1 MTGTATPDRY
11 RGWCIEKSTEFGRV
25 VADAV
30 RRVDRR
36 RAGEGTAIARTE
48 EPAENDLVIVLTY
61 YSPYVSGL
69 TNVARDVAE
78 GLAARGWRVCVVASK
93 HDPSLPNTEILN
105 GVRVVRAP
113 VLAKVGK
120 GTLGINLTRLALREM
135 RRSRVANLHL
145 PLIEAGLLTRFAPIP
160 VVSTYHCDVS
170 LPPGMVNVAQ
180 REAVDR
186 SNRSGLRR
194 SVATVVTSEDYAR
207 QSRLWPEIAPH
218 MVAIPPPCL
227 PVAEAAPTY
236 RRGDGFHVGFLGRI
250 VEEKGVEHL
259 VDAFLALD
267 DPDARLLIGGDHSR
281 IAGGSVVDR
290 VRAHIGDDP
299 RVELLGFVPDERL
312 GEFYASIDVFALP
325 SVNAFEAFGI
335 VQVVGMLAG
344 VPALVSDLPGVRLP
358 VERTGF
364 GRIAAPADVPA
375 LRDGLEALRD
385 TPPDP
390 AAGRAAA
397 ATNFS
402 VDAVLDAYEAVFT
415 KAAG

>member
-1 MTGTATPDRY
+1 M
-11 RGWCIEKSTEFGRV
+11 
-25 VADAV
+25 
-30 RRVDRR
+30 
-36 RAGEGTAIARTE
+36 
-48 EPAENDLVIVLTY
+48 NDLVIVLTY

-93 HDPSLPNTEILN
+93 HEPSLPTHETIN

-120 GTLGINLTRLALREM
+120 GTIGVNLTRLALREM

-145 PLIEAGLLTRFAPIP
+145 PLVEAGLLTWLAPVP

-170 LPPGMVNVAQ
+170 LPPGMINVAQ

-186 SNRSGLRR
+186 SSRAGLRR
-194 SVATVVTSEDYAR
+194 SAATVVSTEDYAR
-207 QSRLWPEIAPH
+207 GSRLWPVIAPN

-227 PVAEAAPTY
+227 PVRAAEPTY
-236 RRGDGFHVGFLGRI
+236 RRGPGFHVGFLGRI

-267 DPDARLLIGGDHSR
+267 DPDARLLIGGEHESV
-281 IAGGSVVDR
+281 AGGSVVAR
-290 VRAHIGDDP
+290 VRAHAGDDD
-299 RVELLGFVPDERL
+299 RVQLLGFVPDDRL
-312 GEFYASIDVFALP
+312 AEFYASIDAFALP

-344 VPALVSDLPGVRLP
+344 VPALVSDLPGVRFP
-358 VERTGF
+358 VVRTGF
-364 GRIAAPADVPA
+364 GRIVPAADVAA
-375 LRDGLEALRD
+375 LRDGLARLRD
-385 TPPDP
+385 APPDP
-390 AAGRAAA
+390 VAGRAAA
-397 ATNFS
+397 AEAFS
-402 VDAVLDAYEAVFT
+402 VEAVLDAYEAVFT

>member
-1 MTGTATPDRY
+1 MGSASRHRLRGASRGRGRSRRHEQGGAT
-11 RGWCIEKSTEFGRV
+11 IV
-25 VADAV
+25 
-30 RRVDRR
+30 
-36 RAGEGTAIARTE
+36 RTE
-48 EPAENDLVIVLTY
+48 SPVENDLVIVLTY
-61 YSPYVSGL
+61 YAPYVSGL

-78 GLAARGWRVCVVASK
+78 GLAARGWRVCVVASR
-93 HDPSLPNTEILN
+93 HDDSLPGTETIN

-113 VLAKVGK
+113 VLARVGK
-120 GTLGINLTRLALREM
+120 GTIGINLTRLALREM
-135 RRSRVANLHL
+135 RRSRIANLHL
-145 PLIEAGLLTRFAPIP
+145 PLIEAGLLTRLAPIP

-170 LPPGMVNVAQ
+170 LPPGAVNALQ

-186 SNRSGLRR
+186 SNRGGLRR
-194 SVATVVTSEDYAR
+194 SVATIVTSEDYAR
-207 QSRLWPEIAPH
+207 QSRLWADIAPH
-218 MVAIPPPCL
+218 MVAIPPPCA
-227 PVAEAAPTY
+227 PVEPAAPTY

-259 VDAFLALD
+259 VDAFLGLD

-290 VRAHIGDDP
+290 VRAHIGGDP

-312 GEFYASIDVFALP
+312 GEFYASIDTFALP

-344 VPALVSDLPGVRLP
+344 VPALASDLPGVRLP

-364 GRIAAPADVPA
+364 GRIVAPGDVAGLREA
-375 LRDGLEALRD
+375 LRALRD
-385 TPPDP
+385 TPPDR

-397 ATNFS
+397 AADFS
-402 VDAVLDAYEAVFT
+402 VDSVLDAYEAVFT
-415 KAAG
+415 KAG

>member
-1 MTGTATPDRY
+1 MSAADDGRPTTSPGGAT
-11 RGWCIEKSTEFGRV
+11 
-25 VADAV
+25 
-30 RRVDRR
+30 
-36 RAGEGTAIARTE
+36 IARRDT
-48 EPAENDLVIVLTY
+48 PVENDLVIVLTY
-61 YSPYVSGL
+61 YAPYVSGL

-93 HDPSLPNTEILN
+93 HDPSLPTNEVIN

-120 GTLGINLTRLALREM
+120 GTIGVNLTRMALREM

-145 PLIEAGLLTRFAPIP
+145 PLIEAGLLTSLAPIP

-186 SNRSGLRR
+186 SSRSGLRR
-194 SVATVVTSEDYAR
+194 SAATVVTSEDYAR
-207 QSRLWPEIAPH
+207 RSRLWPVIAPN
-218 MVAIPPPCL
+218 MVAIPPPCV
-227 PVAEAAPTY
+227 PVDTGAPSY
-236 RRGDGFHVGFLGRI
+236 RRGDGFHVGFLGRL

-267 DPDARLLIGGDHSR
+267 DPSARLLIGGEHSAV
-281 IAGGSVVDR
+281 AGGSVVQR
-290 VRAHIGDDP
+290 VRAHAGDDD
-299 RVELLGFVPDERL
+299 RIDLLGFVPDQRL
-312 GEFYASIDVFALP
+312 GDFYSSIDAFALP

-364 GRIAAPADVPA
+364 GTIVPAADVPA
-375 LRDGLEALRD
+375 LRDGLARLRD
-385 TPPDP
+385 APPDQ
-390 AAGRAAA
+390 AAGREAAA
-397 ATNFS
+397 EAFS
-402 VDAVLDAYEAVFT
+402 VESVLDDYEAVFT

>member
-1 MTGTATPDRY
+1 MQGGA
-11 RGWCIEKSTEFGRV
+11 
-25 VADAV
+25 
-30 RRVDRR
+30 
-36 RAGEGTAIARTE
+36 AIARTGT
-48 EPAENDLVIVLTY
+48 PVVNDLVIVLTY

-78 GLAARGWRVCVVASK
+78 GLAGRGWRVCVVASK
-93 HDPSLPNTEILN
+93 HEPSLPTHEYVN

-113 VLAKVGK
+113 VIAKVGK
-120 GTLGINLTRLALREM
+120 GTIGVNLTRLALREM

-145 PLIEAGLLTRFAPIP
+145 PLIEASLLTRLAPIP

-186 SNRSGLRR
+186 SSRGGLKR

-207 QSRLWPEIAPH
+207 ESRLWPEIAPH
-218 MVAIPPPCL
+218 MVAIPPPCV
-227 PVAEAAPTY
+227 PVEPAAPTY
-236 RRGDGFHVGFLGRI
+236 RRGDGFHVGFLGRL

-267 DPDARLLIGGDHSR
+267 DPDSRLLIGGDHSR

-290 VRAHIGDDP
+290 VRAHAGGDP
-299 RVELLGFVPDERL
+299 RVELLGFVPDDRL
-312 GEFYASIDVFALP
+312 GEFYSSIDVFALP

-344 VPALVSDLPGVRLP
+344 VPAVASDLPGVRLP

-364 GRIAAPADVPA
+364 GRIVAPGDVPA
-375 LRDGLEALRD
+375 LTTALGELRD
-385 TPPDP
+385 DPPD
-390 AAGRAAA
+390 ADLGRAAA
-397 ATNFS
+397 GDAFS
-402 VDAVLDAYEAVFT
+402 VESVLDAYEAVFT

>member
-1 MTGTATPDRY
+1 MGLTSSWRVPETARRTS
-11 RGWCIEKSTEFGRV
+11 RGGATIV
-25 VADAV
+25 
-30 RRVDRR
+30 
-36 RAGEGTAIARTE
+36 RTE
-48 EPAENDLVIVLTY
+48 TPAENDLVIVLTY
-61 YSPYVSGL
+61 YAPYVSGL

-93 HDPSLPNTEILN
+93 HEPSLPNDEVIN

-120 GTLGINLTRLALREM
+120 GTIGINLTRLALREM

-145 PLIEAGLLTRFAPIP
+145 PLIEASLLTRFAPIP

-170 LPPGMVNVAQ
+170 LPPGLVNAAQ
-180 REAVDR
+180 REMVDR
-186 SNRSGLRR
+186 ASKGGLRR
-194 SVATVVTSEDYAR
+194 SASTVVTSEDYAR
-207 QSRLWPEIAPH
+207 ESRLWLQIAPH

-227 PVAEAAPTY
+227 PVPEASPTY
-236 RRGDGFHVGFLGRI
+236 RRGDGFHVGFLGRL

-290 VRAHIGDDP
+290 VRAHAGDDP
-299 RVELLGFVPDERL
+299 RIELLGFVPDDRL
-312 GEFYASIDVFALP
+312 GEFYASIDAFALP
-325 SVNAFEAFGI
+325 SINAFEAFGI

-364 GRIAAPADVPA
+364 GRIVPPGDVPA
-375 LRDGLEALRD
+375 LRDGLAALRD

-397 ATNFS
+397 AASFS
-402 VDAVLDAYEAVFT
+402 VESVLDAYEAVFT

>member
-1 MTGTATPDRY
+1 M
-11 RGWCIEKSTEFGRV
+11 
-25 VADAV
+25 
-30 RRVDRR
+30 
-36 RAGEGTAIARTE
+36 
-48 EPAENDLVIVLTY
+48 NDLVIVLTY

-69 TNVARDVAE
+69 TNVAKDVAE

-93 HDPSLPNTEILN
+93 HEPSLPTNEAIN

-120 GTLGINLTRLALREM
+120 GTIGINLTRLALREM

-145 PLIEAGLLTRFAPIP
+145 PLIEAGLLTWLAPIP

-186 SNRSGLRR
+186 SNRSGLKR
-194 SVATVVTSEDYAR
+194 SAATVVSSEDYAR
-207 QSRLWPEIAPH
+207 QSRLWPEISPH

-227 PVAEAAPTY
+227 PVPRAEPTY
-236 RRGDGFHVGFLGRI
+236 RRGTGYHVGFLGRL

-267 DPDARLLIGGDHSR
+267 DPDSRLLIGGDHSR
-281 IAGGSVVDR
+281 VAGGSVVDR
-290 VRAHIGDDP
+290 VRAHAGDDP
-299 RVELLGFVPDERL
+299 RIELLGFVPDERL
-312 GEFYASIDVFALP
+312 GEFYASIDAFALP

-344 VPALVSDLPGVRLP
+344 VPAVVSDLPGVRVP
-358 VERTGF
+358 VQRTGF
-364 GRIAAPADVPA
+364 GTIVPVGDVPA
-375 LRDGLEALRD
+375 LTDGLARLRD
-385 TPPDP
+385 DRPD
-390 AAGRAAA
+390 AVEGAGA
-397 ATNFS
+397 ATEAFS
-402 VDAVLDAYEAVFT
+402 VDSVLDAYEAVFT